1 MNLEQDFQRN
11 ALRLVIESANQEQ
24 LRELAFSFYEMW
36 QATRELLQSGF
47 AGLTMEA
54 VAQYCATYKVT
65 IHFMI
70 DSAVICAPGFAK
82 VVTLAQLRDMIYGF
96 IGPLPEGFD
105 DDDDDD
111 DDNER
116 VTT

>member
-1 MNLEQDFQRN
+1 MSLEQDFQRN
-11 ALRLVIESANQEQ
+11 AFKLVIQEANKQQ
-24 LRELAFSFYEMW
+24 LQELALSFYEMW

-47 AGLTMEA
+47 VGLTMEA

-82 VVTLAQLRDMIYGF
+82 VVKLEELRDMIYGF
-96 IGPLPEGFD
+96 VGPMPEDFD
-105 DDDDDD
+105 DDEDDD
-111 DDNER
+111 ER
-116 VTT
+116 VTA